1 MRERDVIKRLIRKLP
16 QIGDDAAML
25 PWGETHLVLTIDMLT
40 RESDLPEG
48 VAAHAIGW
56 RAVAVSL
63 SDIAAMGAKPLG
75 VVLALGA
82 PRFEREFLDELLE
95 GALDCCRS
103 VGAPYVGGDLSRHA
117 ELTLV
122 SSALGEA
129 ERPVRRKGARV
140 GDLVCVT
147 GELGR
152 TAAALK
158 LFEGGE
164 VERANR
170 LFEFAP
176 RVKEGL
182 ALAPYAT
189 SMMDISDGLARSL
202 YQLGDASGVG
212 FYVRYREIPVVPEVE
227 ELAQGEEECREMALY
242 VGEDFELLF
251 TLPPERL
258 PLARGDCAF
267 AVIGEVVEQEEGIRL
282 EDEKGIH
289 KLEDRGYEH

>member
-1 MRERDVIKRLIRKLP
+1 MRERDVIERLSRKLP
-16 QIGDDAAML
+16 PIGDDAAVL

-48 VAAHAIGW
+48 TTAHAIGW

-82 PRFEREFLDELLE
+82 PRFERDFIDELLE

-103 VGAPYVGGDLSRHA
+103 VGAPYVGGDLSRHT

-129 ERPVRRKGARV
+129 GRPVRRTGARV

-147 GELGR
+147 GGLGR

-170 LFEFAP
+170 LFEFVP

-182 ALAPYAT
+182 TLAPYAT

-202 YQLGDASGVG
+202 YQLGEAGGVG
-212 FYVRYREIPVVPEVE
+212 FHIRYRDIPVVSEVE
-227 ELAQGEEECREMALY
+227 ELARSEEERREMALY

-251 TLPPERL
+251 TLPGEDL
-258 PLARGDCAF
+258 EKAQGAVSF
-267 AVIGEVVEQEEGIRL
+267 TVIGEVVPEGVRL
-282 EDEKGIH
+282 DMNGELIQ
-289 KLEDRGYEH
+289 LEDRGYEH